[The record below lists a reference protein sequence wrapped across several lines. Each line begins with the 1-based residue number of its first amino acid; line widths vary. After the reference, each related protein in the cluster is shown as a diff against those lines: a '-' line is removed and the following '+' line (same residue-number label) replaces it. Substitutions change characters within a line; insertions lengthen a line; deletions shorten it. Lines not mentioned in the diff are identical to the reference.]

1 MTHPT
6 KPVDLEFHPESKE
19 ENLYYNA
26 ATKDNTWLS
35 KIHFDPIDFFCARTN
50 CPFCLKSEG
59 DTTVWKEASEE
70 LRVKTLTH
78 LKKLRKMAQISFNS
92 LLITL
97 MNSSLYDDDDYDY
110 DNDNGDYAILS
121 ARIEELEEENKLLDE
136 MPSSSSS

>member
-1 MTHPT
+1 MKQTLLFG
-6 KPVDLEFHPESKE
+6 KRLGEK
-19 ENLYYNA
+19 
-26 ATKDNTWLS
+26 
-35 KIHFDPIDFFCARTN
+35 
-50 CPFCLKSEG
+50 
-59 DTTVWKEASEE
+59 

-97 MNSSLYDDDDYDY
+97 MNSSLYDDDYDY